1 MDGNSCGGETSEKED
16 KPEEGESKTGKSSE
30 DVTEFAFGG
39 TRLARPE
46 QQDRQAGTS
55 SGVVSDRVGSSIDGS
70 GPSFGFPL
78 PGTEENVPD
87 MSTGSGKQVS
97 VCPNPD
103 SVQCQVVVRDTP
115 VQSEPRRDSIGP
127 PPSYSFVMNE
137 KRKGRVMTETE
148 DIIERP
154 PPPSYAGLRGLYQP
168 PSPLPSENEDNRL
181 CLLLLQ
187 NQFGDLIPNLR
198 SVQDVAS

>member
-1 MDGNSCGGETSEKED
+1 MWENK
-16 KPEEGESKTGKSSE
+16 
-30 DVTEFAFGG
+30 FFIFFG
-39 TRLARPE
+39 
-46 QQDRQAGTS
+46 
-55 SGVVSDRVGSSIDGS
+55 

-137 KRKGRVMTETE
+137 KRKGRVMV
-148 DIIERP
+148 RQMK
-154 PPPSYAGLRGLYQP
+154 SFLYAVLHP
-168 PSPLPSENEDNRL
+168 FD
-181 CLLLLQ
+181 
-187 NQFGDLIPNLR
+187 F
-198 SVQDVAS
+198 V